1 MLDRELT
8 NQNVVTDTDVTISP
22 STAILLEDFFERLL
36 VGMSLVDLGP
46 LGTTVVLGQLLFYL
60 AGDHE
65 GKVHVGSLLEL
76 STAQESVL
84 AVLRSGNPTDAVVG
98 IKLNAGL
105 ALFVGNELHTIV
117 IHEDVG

>member
-1 MLDRELT
+1 MDKELT

-46 LGTTVVLGQLLFYL
+46 LGTAVVLGQLLFYL

-76 STAQESVL
+76 SAAQESVL